1 MSLSLTKMAV
11 LTGYANTI
19 SLKEFAKNR
28 LFLVTPAGMIS
39 GIPVFDE
46 ENSNPNIAVAQTV
59 NSSALKA
66 VSKAASAEEESPQT
80 GESCEFI
87 LLKDARLETTSP
99 VVNFPVLTGYA
110 NTISLKE
117 FAKNRLFLVTPAGM
131 ISGIPVFDEENSN
144 PNIAVAQ
151 TVNSSALKAVSKAAS
166 AEEESPQTGE
176 SCEFILLKDA
186 RLETTSPVVNFPVL
200 TVFCDQIIAVTLG
213 TDLTNG

>member
-66 VSKAASAEEESPQT
+66 VSKAASAEEES
-80 GESCEFI
+80 
-87 LLKDARLETTSP
+87 A
-99 VVNFPVLTGYA
+99 
-110 NTISLKE
+110 
-117 FAKNRLFLVTPAGM
+117 
-131 ISGIPVFDEENSN
+131 
-144 PNIAVAQ
+144 
-151 TVNSSALKAVSKAAS
+151 
-166 AEEESPQTGE
+166 QTGE

>member
-46 ENSNPNIAVAQTV
+46 EN
-59 NSSALKA
+59 
-66 VSKAASAEEESPQT
+66 
-80 GESCEFI
+80 
-87 LLKDARLETTSP
+87 
-99 VVNFPVLTGYA
+99 
-110 NTISLKE
+110 
-117 FAKNRLFLVTPAGM
+117 
-131 ISGIPVFDEENSN
+131 
-144 PNIAVAQ
+144 
-151 TVNSSALKAVSKAAS
+151 NSSALKAVSKAAS

>member
-28 LFLVTPAGMIS
+28 LFLV
-39 GIPVFDE
+39 
-46 ENSNPNIAVAQTV
+46 
-59 NSSALKA
+59 
-66 VSKAASAEEESPQT
+66 
-80 GESCEFI
+80 
-87 LLKDARLETTSP
+87 
-99 VVNFPVLTGYA
+99 
-110 NTISLKE
+110 
-117 FAKNRLFLVTPAGM
+117 M

>member
-99 VVNFPVLTGYA
+99 VDTSWFNACFTGV
-110 NTISLKE
+110 SL
-117 FAKNRLFLVTPAGM
+117 AP
-131 ISGIPVFDEENSN
+131 
-144 PNIAVAQ
+144 
-151 TVNSSALKAVSKAAS
+151 NSSHSQRTVRR
-166 AEEESPQTGE
+166 SP
-176 SCEFILLKDA
+176 
-186 RLETTSPVVNFPVL
+186 
-200 TVFCDQIIAVTLG
+200 
-213 TDLTNG
+213 

>member
-1 MSLSLTKMAV
+1 MSLSLTIMA
-11 LTGYANTI
+11 
-19 SLKEFAKNR
+19 
-28 LFLVTPAGMIS
+28 
-39 GIPVFDE
+39 
-46 ENSNPNIAVAQTV
+46 
-59 NSSALKA
+59 
-66 VSKAASAEEESPQT
+66 
-80 GESCEFI
+80 
-87 LLKDARLETTSP
+87 
-99 VVNFPVLTGYA
+99 VLTGYA

-213 TDLTNG
+213 TDFTNG

>member
-99 VVNFPVLTGYA
+99 VVNFPVLTV
-110 NTISLKE
+110 
-117 FAKNRLFLVTPAGM
+117 FVT
-131 ISGIPVFDEENSN
+131 
-144 PNIAVAQ
+144 
-151 TVNSSALKAVSKAAS
+151 
-166 AEEESPQTGE
+166 
-176 SCEFILLKDA
+176 
-186 RLETTSPVVNFPVL
+186 VV
-200 TVFCDQIIAVTLG
+200 AVTLVASAHQW
-213 TDLTNG
+213 LTPRDFAALVPLIQGRQFLWVQQ

>member
-39 GIPVFDE
+39 GIPVFD
-46 ENSNPNIAVAQTV
+46 
-59 NSSALKA
+59 
-66 VSKAASAEEESPQT
+66 
-80 GESCEFI
+80 
-87 LLKDARLETTSP
+87 D
-99 VVNFPVLTGYA
+99 
-110 NTISLKE
+110 
-117 FAKNRLFLVTPAGM
+117 
-131 ISGIPVFDEENSN
+131 

>member
-99 VVNFPVLTGYA
+99 VVNFPVLTVFCALISPMA
-110 NTISLKE
+110 NTSRFCRPCTANTRAAISL
-117 FAKNRLFLVTPAGM
+117 G
-131 ISGIPVFDEENSN
+131 
-144 PNIAVAQ
+144 
-151 TVNSSALKAVSKAAS
+151 
-166 AEEESPQTGE
+166 
-176 SCEFILLKDA
+176 
-186 RLETTSPVVNFPVL
+186 SPVILIFIFFTSL
-200 TVFCDQIIAVTLG
+200 EM
-213 TDLTNG
+213 

>member
-46 ENSNPNIAVAQTV
+46 E
-59 NSSALKA
+59 
-66 VSKAASAEEESPQT
+66 
-80 GESCEFI
+80 
-87 LLKDARLETTSP
+87 
-99 VVNFPVLTGYA
+99 
-110 NTISLKE
+110 
-117 FAKNRLFLVTPAGM
+117 
-131 ISGIPVFDEENSN
+131 N

>member
-46 ENSNPNIAVAQTV
+46 ENSNPNIAQTV
-59 NSSALKA
+59 NSSAL
-66 VSKAASAEEESPQT
+66 
-80 GESCEFI
+80 
-87 LLKDARLETTSP
+87 R
-99 VVNFPVLTGYA
+99 
-110 NTISLKE
+110 
-117 FAKNRLFLVTPAGM
+117 
-131 ISGIPVFDEENSN
+131 
-144 PNIAVAQ
+144 
-151 TVNSSALKAVSKAAS
+151 AVSKAAS

>member
-80 GESCEFI
+80 GFPVILHILKSKSAHTHAAFRNGNHKSRCEFPCSDC
-87 LLKDARLETTSP
+87 LL
-99 VVNFPVLTGYA
+99 
-110 NTISLKE
+110 
-117 FAKNRLFLVTPAGM
+117 
-131 ISGIPVFDEENSN
+131 
-144 PNIAVAQ
+144 
-151 TVNSSALKAVSKAAS
+151 
-166 AEEESPQTGE
+166 
-176 SCEFILLKDA
+176 
-186 RLETTSPVVNFPVL
+186 
-200 TVFCDQIIAVTLG
+200 
-213 TDLTNG
+213 

>member
-28 LFLVTPAGMIS
+28 LFLVT
-39 GIPVFDE
+39 
-46 ENSNPNIAVAQTV
+46 
-59 NSSALKA
+59 
-66 VSKAASAEEESPQT
+66 
-80 GESCEFI
+80 
-87 LLKDARLETTSP
+87 
-99 VVNFPVLTGYA
+99 
-110 NTISLKE
+110 
-117 FAKNRLFLVTPAGM
+117 GM

-213 TDLTNG
+213 TDFTNG